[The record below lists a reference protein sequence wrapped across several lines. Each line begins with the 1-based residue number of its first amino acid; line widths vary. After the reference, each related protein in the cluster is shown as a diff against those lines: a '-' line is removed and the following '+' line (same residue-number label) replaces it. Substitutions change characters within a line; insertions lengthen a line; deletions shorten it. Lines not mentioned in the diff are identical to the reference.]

1 MTNHQPTDTA
11 AGSAAG
17 TKVTTLAEA
26 RAPWIQFRDALRQI
40 LDDQPTPHLVRTTA
54 RRISAEVQLTADAV
68 LRGRE
73 AER

>member
-1 MTNHQPTDTA
+1 MTNHQPRDTA
-11 AGSAAG
+11 DGSSAG
-17 TKVTTLAEA
+17 TKVTSLAEA
-26 RAPWIQFRDALRQI
+26 RAPWIQLRDALRQI
-40 LDDQPTPHLVRTTA
+40 LDDQPTPYLVRTTA